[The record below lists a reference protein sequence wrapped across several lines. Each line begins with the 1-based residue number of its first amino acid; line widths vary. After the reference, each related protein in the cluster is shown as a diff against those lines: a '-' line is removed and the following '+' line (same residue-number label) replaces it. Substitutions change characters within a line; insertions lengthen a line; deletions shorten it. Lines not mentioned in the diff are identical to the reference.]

1 MNVPAAMAEQFTQS
15 PGVSL
20 DAANGGLLPYQD
32 MTHAPLASE
41 APRITIE
48 VERVAGT
55 LVKSAGLGGAGRMRV
70 DDGSASGAMRA
81 LASAHAY
88 FVRPSAGALGDG
100 LAGALLDAG
109 AWLREDGKTEY
120 PSTFSPYWQAS
131 LAPVSSE
138 ERAAAQAAQFP
149 SDARATTP

>member
-1 MNVPAAMAEQFTQS
+1 MAEQFSQG
-15 PGVSL
+15 PGASL

-32 MTHAPLASE
+32 IANAPLASE

-48 VERVAGT
+48 VERLAGT
-55 LVKSAGLGGAGRMRV
+55 LVRSPGLGGAGRMRV
-70 DDGSASGAMRA
+70 DNGSAGGAMHA

-88 FVRPSAGALGDG
+88 FVRPSTEALGDR

-109 AWLREDGKTEY
+109 AWQRADGKTEY

-131 LAPVSSE
+131 LAPVSADE
-138 ERAAAQAAQFP
+138 RDAARAAQSPSDVSAAQP
-149 SDARATTP
+149 